1 MNPRLTTALLAAIL
15 LLAGCAAV
23 PAPAPEAIPDLSRYH
38 TVLIE
43 SVRVAPEAGL
53 LSTQNRQ
60 GLERQ
65 LRVALVE
72 SIPSDLRALAPAAD
86 VLRVQV
92 TVTALDGFERTAN
105 GAEATRVALPLD
117 RGEIAFEV
125 RYFQHG
131 ALVPF
136 ATVSERRKAA
146 HFAFGSLS
154 HYGHAVGALRDWG
167 SGLAGS
173 LPNT

>member
-1 MNPRLTTALLAAIL
+1 MTSRLMTLLTTSL
-15 LLAGCAAV
+15 LLAGCAS
-23 PAPAPEAIPDLSRYH
+23 APAPRSAAFPDLARYH

-43 SVRVAPEAGL
+43 SVRIAPEAGL
-53 LSTQNRQ
+53 LSTPNRQ
-60 GLERQ
+60 ALERQ
-65 LRVALVE
+65 LRVTLVE
-72 SIPSDLRALAPAAD
+72 SLPADLRALAPAAD

-92 TVTALDGFERTAN
+92 TVTGLDGVELTPQAA
-105 GAEATRVALPLD
+105 GATRVAMPLD

-131 ALVPF
+131 AFVPF

-146 HFAFGSLS
+146 HFSFGSLT

-167 SGLAGS
+167 TRLAGS

>member
-1 MNPRLTTALLAAIL
+1 MTSRLTILLTTAL
-15 LLAGCAAV
+15 LLAGCAT
-23 PAPAPEAIPDLSRYH
+23 APAPQAAAIPDLSRYH
-38 TVLIE
+38 TVLVE

-53 LSTQNRQ
+53 LSNANRQ
-60 GLERQ
+60 ALERQ
-65 LRVALVE
+65 LRLALVE
-72 SIPSDLRALAPAAD
+72 SLPADLRALAPAGD

-92 TVTALDGFERTAN
+92 TVTALDGFEPIAN
-105 GAEATRVALPLD
+105 GGTSTRVALPLD

-131 ALVPF
+131 ASIPF
-136 ATVSERRKAA
+136 ATVSERRKAG

-154 HYGHAVGALRDWG
+154 HYGHAVDALRDWG
-167 SGLAGS
+167 TGLAGS

>member
-1 MNPRLTTALLAAIL
+1 MNSRLTILLTTAL
-15 LLAGCAAV
+15 LLAGCAG
-23 PAPAPEAIPDLSRYH
+23 APALQSAAIPDLSRYH
-38 TVLIE
+38 TVLVE
-43 SVRVAPEAGL
+43 SVRIAPEAGM
-53 LSTQNRQ
+53 LSTANRQ
-60 GLERQ
+60 ALERQ

-72 SIPSDLRALAPAAD
+72 SLPADLRALAPAAD

-92 TVTALDGFERTAN
+92 TVTGLDGFEPATSAI
-105 GAEATRVALPLD
+105 AATRVAMPLD

-131 ALVPF
+131 APVPF
-136 ATVSERRKAA
+136 ATVTERRKAG
-146 HFAFGSLS
+146 HFALGSFS

-167 SGLAGS
+167 TGLAGS

>member
-1 MNPRLTTALLAAIL
+1 MTSRLTILLTTALI
-15 LLAGCAAV
+15 LAGCVA
-23 PAPAPEAIPDLSRYH
+23 APAPRSAAIPDLARYH

-43 SVRVAPEAGL
+43 SVRISPDAGL
-53 LSTQNRQ
+53 LSTPNRQ
-60 GLERQ
+60 ALERQ

-72 SIPSDLRALAPAAD
+72 SLPADLRALAPAGD

-92 TVTALDGFERTAN
+92 TVTALDGFEPAAN
-105 GAEATRVALPLD
+105 AAAATRIAMPLD

-131 ALVPF
+131 ASVPF
-136 ATVSERRKAA
+136 ATVSERRKAG
-146 HFAFGSLS
+146 HFSFGSLS